1 MNARIRK
8 LSTVLFILVFMFS
21 VFYPG
26 NCVLVVNSTQN
37 MLQSELKNFWMKVE
51 AEEKK

>member
-1 MNARIRK
+1 MISEMQMK
-8 LSTVLFILVFMFS
+8 FVGSD
-21 VFYPG
+21 
-26 NCVLVVNSTQN
+26 CVLVVNSTQN